1 MDRQTAHEV
10 MRKRLASLS
19 AEFDYHKREADRI
32 QIAMNAAEAFLQS
45 DADPEPDYSGIDFL
59 GQSMHRSL
67 VQIAERNGG
76 TVVTREVT
84 GVFVQAGLYTSRD
97 AANIAIHDVLQG
109 SKEFAKV
116 GTGVYA
122 KVHSVT
128 TSTNGQMTSESP
140 SKILVTF
147 LREGRKLN
155 KSLAV
160 DALREA
166 GYDFGSK
173 NQQRVAGGALRQA
186 LRAFEKDEKRD
197 TAGIPA
203 VSLDL

>member
-1 MDRQTAHEV
+1 MDRQATQDVVRERV
-10 MRKRLASLS
+10 ISLHAELNYHTRRAERIRS
-19 AEFDYHKREADRI
+19 AIDS
-32 QIAMNAAEAFLQS
+32 AEAFLQN
-45 DADPEPDYSGIDFL
+45 DTDPEPDYSGIDFL
-59 GQSMHRSL
+59 GQSMRLSL
-67 VQIAERNGG
+67 IQIAERNGG

-84 GVFVQAGLYTSRD
+84 GMFVEAGLYTSRD
-97 AANIAIHDVLQG
+97 AANVAIHDVLQG
-109 SKEFAKV
+109 SKEFTKV

-122 KVHSVT
+122 KVDRAVT
-128 TSTNGQMTSESP
+128 TDNGHAASESP
-140 SKILVTF
+140 SKILVAF

-197 TAGIPA
+197 PTGISA